1 MEYIVSYFNTCL
13 SFIFDGI
20 CLSKIVCAKANS
32 IDFRIDDYPALG
44 ESNIHVSN
52 LISIDL
58 DLSKD
63 LHFENIDD

>member
-1 MEYIVSYFNTCL
+1 MEYVVSYFNTCL

-20 CLSKIVCAKANS
+20 YLSKIICAKANS
-32 IDFRIDDYPALG
+32 VDLGIDTYPALG
-44 ESNIHVSN
+44 ESSIYASN

-63 LHFENIDD
+63 SHFENLDE